1 MFKFRMKR
9 FVSALQKQDTRDQ
22 KGESVEKT
30 KTDKQPIFQDRIKPT
45 EAQKTV
51 FDAFVKGVFEN
62 GVEGLIKEY
71 AVLKPY
77 LAASYSREI
86 FDQNSIKNRYKGT
99 VDPLTSKPM
108 KLNISRWCVFPT
120 LGCWS
125 NEAVQQQQA
134 TSSLICEHV

>member
-1 MFKFRMKR
+1 LL
-9 FVSALQKQDTRDQ
+9 SDQ

-30 KTDKQPIFQDRIKPT
+30 KIDKQPIFQDRIKPT
-45 EAQKTV
+45 DAQKTV

-86 FDQNSIKNRYKGT
+86 FDQNSIKNRYKGGVCSLRWAAGAT
-99 VDPLTSKPM
+99 RLFNNSKRHHHSYANMFKP
-108 KLNISRWCVFPT
+108 
-120 LGCWS
+120 
-125 NEAVQQQQA
+125 
-134 TSSLICEHV
+134 